1 MSEQLA
7 HSSAGTGERPRGLW
21 DDAWDELRRRPIFW
35 ISAFLIVLFILM
47 AAFPGLFTRID
58 PNAADLSRSMESPS
72 SKHWFGLDRQ
82 GRDVFARTIH
92 GARASII
99 VGLAATLV
107 TTLVGGLLGL
117 LAAYLGGWADT
128 LISRLG
134 EILLGLPFVLGAI
147 IILATFAGAQSGAG
161 PVLIITLVVGTLT
174 LLSWPLVARIARS
187 AVYAV
192 KQADYVQ
199 AARALGASPFR
210 IMFRHLLPNA
220 LAPVIVYG
228 SLMVAT
234 FISAEATLSFL
245 GVGLRPP
252 VVSWGVAISEA
263 GSYIRQ
269 AFFLTA
275 FPTAFLCIT
284 VLAFV
289 MLGDAVRDALDPKL
303 R

>member
-7 HSSAGTGERPRGLW
+7 QAGPSERPRGLW
-21 DDAWDELRRRPIFW
+21 DDAWDELKRRPIFW
-35 ISAFLIVLFILM
+35 ISLGLIILFILM
-47 AAFPGLFTRID
+47 AAFPGLFTRVS
-58 PNAADLSRSMESPS
+58 PHYADLSRNMEGPS
-72 SKHWFGLDRQ
+72 AEHWFGLDRQ
-82 GRDVFARTIH
+82 GRDVYARTIY

-107 TTLVGGLLGL
+107 TTVLGGLLGM
-117 LAAYLGGWADT
+117 LAAYLGGWADS
-128 LISRLG
+128 LISRFG

-147 IILATFAGAQSGAG
+147 IILTTFAGSQSGAG
-161 PVLIITLVVGTLT
+161 PVMIMSLVVGTLT

-228 SLMVAT
+228 SLLIAT

-252 VVSWGVAISEA
+252 VVSWGIQISEA
-263 GSYIRQ
+263 GDFIRQ

-275 FPTAFLCIT
+275 FPTAFLCVT

>member
-1 MSEQLA
+1 
-7 HSSAGTGERPRGLW
+7 
-21 DDAWDELRRRPIFW
+21 
-35 ISAFLIVLFILM
+35 
-47 AAFPGLFTRID
+47 
-58 PNAADLSRSMESPS
+58 
-72 SKHWFGLDRQ
+72 
-82 GRDVFARTIH
+82 
-92 GARASII
+92 
-99 VGLAATLV
+99 
-107 TTLVGGLLGL
+107 
-117 LAAYLGGWADT
+117 
-128 LISRLG
+128 
-134 EILLGLPFVLGAI
+134 
-147 IILATFAGAQSGAG
+147 
-161 PVLIITLVVGTLT
+161 GTLT

-252 VVSWGVAISEA
+252 VVSWGVAIPEA
-263 GSYIRQ
+263 GPSIRPG
-269 AFFLTA
+269 FLLTA
-275 FPTAFLCIT
+275 CPTAFWCIT

-303 R
+303 RSEFEAVTLQNGDSGDYSGPLLEVEHLEVKFHTRAGIVKAVNDVSFTVDSRETLAVLGESGSGKSVTAQTIMGILDMPPAVITGGAVRFRGTDLLTLSEPQRRAIR

>member
-7 HSSAGTGERPRGLW
+7 HVSAGEGERPRGLW
-21 DDAWDELRRRPIFW
+21 DDAWDELKRRPIFW
-35 ISAFLIVLFILM
+35 ISASLIVLFILM
-47 AAFPGLFTRID
+47 AAFPGLFTRVD
-58 PNAADLSRSMESPS
+58 PNAADLSRSMEEPS
-72 SKHWFGLDRQ
+72 AEHWFGLDRQ

-117 LAAYLGGWADT
+117 LAAYLGGWSDT
-128 LISRLG
+128 LISRFG

-147 IILATFAGAQSGAG
+147 IILTTFAGAQSGAG

-199 AARALGASPFR
+199 AARALGAGPFR

-252 VVSWGVAISEA
+252 VVSWGVAVSEA
-263 GSYIRQ
+263 GDYIRQ

-275 FPTAFLCIT
+275 FPTTFLCVT

>member
-7 HSSAGTGERPRGLW
+7 QVSTSTRPRGLW
-21 DDAWDELRRRPIFW
+21 DDAWDELKGRPIFW
-35 ISAFLIVLFILM
+35 ISSVLILLFILM
-47 AAFPGLFTRID
+47 AAFPTLFTRVD
-58 PNAADLSRSMESPS
+58 PHVADLSRSMEEPS
-72 SKHWFGLDRQ
+72 SEHWFGLDRQ
-82 GRDVFARTIH
+82 GRDVFARTVH

-107 TTLVGGLLGL
+107 TTLIGGLLGI

-147 IILATFAGAQSGAG
+147 IILTTFAGAQSGAG
-161 PVLIITLVVGTLT
+161 PVLVITLVVGTLT

-187 AVYAV
+187 AAYAV
-192 KQADYVQ
+192 KHADYVQ
-199 AARALGASPFR
+199 AAKALGAGPFR
-210 IMFRHLLPNA
+210 IMFRHLLPNVM
-220 LAPVIVYG
+220 APVIVYG

-263 GSYIRQ
+263 GDYIRQ

-275 FPTAFLCIT
+275 FPTAFLCVT

-289 MLGDAVRDALDPKL
+289 MLGDAIRDALDPKL